1 MSHPLVMIAAM
12 VLPPQI
18 RENEPRDSESSG
30 AEARLRIVCD
40 GMRVTFEQRQGC
52 WSVADEAALRAE
64 SAVLAGFGATSRTL
78 DRALGVCSA
87 LNAGVDLPAATKL
100 NRRLAALDDACP
112 TNFPRLSRDAW
123 PALAHACAG
132 LRTEG
137 AWRWL
142 LWMLPKR
149 LEPCLGVEAD
159 EVPELWVAP
168 GWYGWLYPRKHW
180 EFDDSL
186 VDELGPRFWQRIE
199 RHPDERIAQ
208 LRLAVDPDADLAAL
222 AALAAHSPHIE
233 ILDLVAV
240 NPSTPLGVVEKIVKE
255 WAGHSVWQAVTC
267 QRAVQNP
274 AVTDE
279 LMLVAAERAIE
290 VKRRHR
296 ERYPTPRLLSLK
308 WECNDIVAWAASN
321 PKAPNVLLGRWSAI
335 GVRPRLQA
343 SDLRFRVHQT
353 PKGDFPTTLLESA
366 TRELSRPDVRHAA
379 ALKAIARHPNATA
392 SVRRQLANSENI
404 GVRAAVAHS
413 PATPLDLLAHLSN
426 DPIAK
431 VRAATAENP
440 ATPLTALQR
449 LALDRIESVRVNA
462 EALLKVARCTGQHSQ
477 ATGESR

>member
-1 MSHPLVMIAAM
+1 MIAAM

-180 EFDDSL
+180 EFDESL

-208 LRLAVDPDADLAAL
+208 LGLAVDPDADPTAL

-279 LMLVAAERAIE
+279 LLLVAVERAIE
-290 VKRRHR
+290 LKRRVR
-296 ERYPTPRLLSLK
+296 ERYPTPCLLSLK

-321 PKAPNVLLGRWSAI
+321 PKAPNV
-335 GVRPRLQA
+335 
-343 SDLRFRVHQT
+343 
-353 PKGDFPTTLLESA
+353 LLESA